1 MGKKGGSQLGRQLA
15 KSHQTTK
22 RTTKT
27 SNQSANTEG
36 YLHSADLQDGYDWG
50 RLNLQSVTEEASY
63 NEFLNTAELARKD
76 FDAEKW
82 NVKLLDAQTR
92 QVYIDTSEKK
102 VAAEDLTD
110 DQKILRIPRRPDWTH
125 LTAEELR
132 VTENDSFLEWRRGLS
147 VLQEN
152 TDCVITPYEKNLE
165 FWRQLWRVIER
176 SDVVIQIVDARNP
189 ELFRCKDLEDYVK
202 EVSPLKQNMILINK
216 ADYLSEDQRKAWAA
230 YLSGE
235 HMNNTK
241 FAFFSAIEE
250 DDVEDSEEGEPANNP
265 SSEDEDEDED
275 CTETQSSE
283 SKNETDQS
291 TETEPSTETDQ
302 STDNG
307 QSTENAP
314 ESFDDP
320 CEVFTADRLMD
331 YFRSLKRTG
340 AEILT
345 FGFIG
350 YPNVGKSSTINKIL
364 KSKKVRVSETP
375 GKTKHF
381 QTHVL
386 SSDLILC
393 DCPGLVM
400 PNFVVSKAHMV
411 LNGILPIDQLRDH
424 VPSVN
429 LMLQNIPTHVLEA
442 TYGLVLP
449 KEPDILS
456 SEQVLTAYGTLRGFM
471 TAGGCPDQARA
482 ARILLKDY
490 VSGRLLHCQA
500 PAGVDQKRF
509 HSHVH
514 VLPRRVFK
522 DEEHQH
528 EAAMRLQQ
536 MRHTKTEEVDSRF
549 FAKMSVGSHVRGN
562 KPLTGRLSDKNKKKE
577 KARRIYKDLDPKHA

>member
-1 MGKKGGSQLGRQLA
+1 MG
-15 KSHQTTK
+15 
-22 RTTKT
+22 
-27 SNQSANTEG
+27 
-36 YLHSADLQDGYDWG
+36 
-50 RLNLQSVTEEASY
+50 
-63 NEFLNTAELARKD
+63 
-76 FDAEKW
+76 
-82 NVKLLDAQTR
+82 
-92 QVYIDTSEKK
+92 
-102 VAAEDLTD
+102 
-110 DQKILRIPRRPDWTH
+110 
-125 LTAEELR
+125 
-132 VTENDSFLEWRRGLS
+132 
-147 VLQEN
+147 
-152 TDCVITPYEKNLE
+152 
-165 FWRQLWRVIER
+165 
-176 SDVVIQIVDARNP
+176 
-189 ELFRCKDLEDYVK
+189 
-202 EVSPLKQNMILINK
+202 
-216 ADYLSEDQRKAWAA
+216 
-230 YLSGE
+230 
-235 HMNNTK
+235 NNTK

-250 DDVEDSEEGEPANNP
+250 DDEENEGEKEKVEEQGSEE
-265 SSEDEDEDED
+265 EDEENLEKRSCDDEDDNNEAKS
-275 CTETQSSE
+275 TKSETSE
-283 SKNETDQS
+283 FN
-291 TETEPSTETDQ
+291 
-302 STDNG
+302 
-307 QSTENAP
+307 
-314 ESFDDP
+314 DP
-320 CEVFTADRLMD
+320 CEVFTADRLLD
-331 YFRSLKRTG
+331 YFRSLKRTD

-386 SSDLILC
+386 GTDLILC

-429 LMLQNIPTHVLEA
+429 QMLQNIPTHVLEA

-449 KEPDILS
+449 KEPVVLS

-500 PAGVDQKRF
+500 PAGVDQREF
-509 HSHVH
+509 HSHSH
-514 VLPRRVFK
+514 VQPRRVFK

-577 KARRIYKDLDPKHA
+577 KAKRIYKDLDPKHA